1 MMSVVRRRLAAILL
15 GLSVGAAP
23 VMAADLPAP
32 WVELAAD
39 GALSIR
45 AVVAPGAPCPP
56 VSADGAAL
64 VAVKRSA
71 PDNNFPIEVCEAR
84 AAAATSRLTAG
95 AAALPV
101 LTDRKSTRLNSSH

>member
-23 VMAADLPAP
+23 VIAAGLPAP

-84 AAAATSRLTAG
+84 APARSEERRVGKEGRSRWG
-95 AAALPV
+95 A
-101 LTDRKSTRLNSSH
+101 DHLNK